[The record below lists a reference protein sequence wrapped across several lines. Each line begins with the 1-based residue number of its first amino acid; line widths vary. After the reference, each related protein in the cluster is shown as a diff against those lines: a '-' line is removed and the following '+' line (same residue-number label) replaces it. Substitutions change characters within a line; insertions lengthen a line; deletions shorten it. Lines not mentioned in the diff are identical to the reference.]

1 MTGVVACE
9 NCGTTGPW
17 AETLVEVDGRQICY
31 PCQEDIRGENGAG
44 PVAEEIER
52 PFALPLTDF
61 IADKGDAPEPLLGYA
76 DDCILPALG
85 LGLLIAKG
93 GKGKTTFT
101 LDLVLHLAAGEEY
114 LGLEVGRALNI
125 LLIENEGPQE
135 PFRRK
140 LERKFEAW
148 PHELKGLVAVYAQNW
163 GHARLDLSE
172 FVERLNAYCQEHE
185 VDLVIG
191 DPLDSLGMDGEGS
204 PSETR
209 AMVDRFKSAGL
220 FTERAWLLPHHSR
233 KESVDDAVDEASG
246 AWGGRPDA
254 MLALEKRSDNQARLS
269 FSKVRWQARERR
281 PYLLDFDPETE
292 SFTFVKEEEGEE
304 RDYVVE
310 IEEYLDQQPNQT
322 VPDIMAAISASKEK
336 VREALEDHPD
346 RFRRRTGDDAK
357 ALGRHPNAVVWCL
370 DSPQNPDSPDTVFQ
384 GELS

>member
-1 MTGVVACE
+1 MSEPVKCE
-9 NCGTTGPW
+9 NCGTTATELWG
-17 AETLVEVDGRQICY
+17 ETLVEVDRRQICY
-31 PCQEDIRGENGAG
+31 PCREDIQGENGAG
-44 PVAEEIER
+44 PAEEIER

-61 IADKGDAPEPLLGYA
+61 IAAKGDAPEPLLGTE

-85 LGLLIAKG
+85 MALLIAKG

-101 LDLVLHLAAGEEY
+101 LDLVLHLAAGEDY
-114 LGLEVGRALNI
+114 LGLEVGRPLNV

-140 LERKFEAW
+140 LERKFESW
-148 PHELKGLVAVYAQNW
+148 PHEIEGLVAVYAQNW
-163 GHARLDLSE
+163 GHARLDLPE
-172 FVERLNAYCQEHE
+172 FVERLNAYCEDHE
-185 VDLVIG
+185 IDLVIG

-269 FSKVRWQARERR
+269 FSKVRWEARERK
-281 PYLLDFDPETE
+281 PYLLELRPRDRVVLVRHGGGGRGARLRRRDRGVPRPAPEPDGAGDHGRDQRL
-292 SFTFVKEEEGEE
+292 EGEGAGGAGGS
-304 RDYVVE
+304 
-310 IEEYLDQQPNQT
+310 PG
-322 VPDIMAAISASKEK
+322 PFP
-336 VREALEDHPD
+336 EAH
-346 RFRRRTGDDAK
+346 RG
-357 ALGRHPNAVVWCL
+357 
-370 DSPQNPDSPDTVFQ
+370 
-384 GELS
+384 